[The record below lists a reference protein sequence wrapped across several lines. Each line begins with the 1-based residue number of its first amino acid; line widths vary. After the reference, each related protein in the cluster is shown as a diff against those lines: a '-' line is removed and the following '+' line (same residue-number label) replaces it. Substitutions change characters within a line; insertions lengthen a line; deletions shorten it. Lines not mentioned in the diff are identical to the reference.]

1 MTEPVDHWV
10 PIGGP
15 PGGLKLHIRQW
26 EGQGI
31 PFVLLHGLASNCL
44 TWEAVARNLNAAG
57 HPVVTVDQRGHGLS
71 DKPASGYGFEQVT
84 GDLLALLDALRL
96 RERPIVAGQSWGG
109 NVVLDFAARY
119 PGACHGLVLVD
130 GGFIELAS
138 RPGATW
144 ESISVQLKP
153 PALAGSP
160 RLELATR
167 FRQMHPDWSDEG
179 IAHSLGNF
187 ETLPDGTIRP
197 WLTLD
202 RHMEILRALWEH
214 RPSQL
219 YAGVEEP
226 VLITPADTGDR
237 EWSEHKRERVEGAA
251 DCLKRCHVRWFP
263 ETAHDIHV
271 HRPQELAQAMLEA
284 LREGFFDAPTPPVAR
299 ADWGG

>member
-1 MTEPVDHWV
+1 MSPPLDRWV
-10 PIGGP
+10 AVEGSAD
-15 PGGLKLHIRQW
+15 GLKLHIRQW
-26 EGQGI
+26 EGSGI

-44 TWEAVARNLNAAG
+44 TWEPVARHLNAAG
-57 HPVVTVDQRGHGLS
+57 HAVVTVDQRGHGLS

-84 GDLLALLDALRL
+84 ADLHALIEALGLDG
-96 RERPIVAGQSWGG
+96 RPVVGGQSWGG

-119 PGACHGLVLVD
+119 PGISRGLVLVD
-130 GGFIELAS
+130 GGFIEFSS

-144 ESISVQLKP
+144 ETISVQLKP

-160 RLELATR
+160 RSELAAR
-167 FRQMHPDWSDEG
+167 LRHMHSDWTDEG
-179 IAHSLGNF
+179 VEHTLGNF

-202 RHMEILRALWEH
+202 RHMEILRALWDH

-219 YAGVEEP
+219 YARIQEP

-237 EWSEHKRERVEGAA
+237 EWSEHKQERVARAEEG
-251 DCLKRCHVRWFP
+251 LRRCRVRWFP

-271 HRPQELAQAMLEA
+271 HRPQELAQVMLEA
-284 LREGFFDAPTPPVAR
+284 VSHGFCDQ
-299 ADWGG
+299 

>member
-1 MTEPVDHWV
+1 MSEPFDRWV
-10 PIGGP
+10 PIGDP
-15 PGGLKLHIRQW
+15 PGDLKLHVRQW
-26 EGQGI
+26 DGSGI

-71 DKPASGYGFEQVT
+71 DKPATGYSFAQVT
-84 GDLLALLDALRL
+84 SDLYALIEILRL
-96 RERPIVAGQSWGG
+96 GGRPIVAGQSWGG

-119 PGACHGLVLVD
+119 PGVSRGLVLVD
-130 GGFIELAS
+130 GGFIELSS

-144 ESISVQLKP
+144 EMISVQLKP

-160 RLELATR
+160 RVELAAR
-167 FRQMHPDWSDEG
+167 FRQMHPDWSDDG
-179 IAHSLGNF
+179 IEHSLGNF

-202 RHMEILRALWEH
+202 RHMKILRALWEH

-219 YAGVEEP
+219 YPRIEEP
-226 VLITPADTGDR
+226 VCITPADTGDR
-237 EWSEHKRERVEGAA
+237 EWSEHKRERVALA
-251 DCLKRCHVRWFP
+251 VDHLRRCRVRWFP

-271 HRPQELAQAMLEA
+271 HRPQELADAMLEA
-284 LREGFFDAPTPPVAR
+284 VRDGFFAPPSPPLAREGR
-299 ADWGG
+299 